1 MHSTGKLKGAPQQG
15 RRKRTQAATPATR
28 TSVRAVLGSL
38 GGALPLAVLLA
49 GCGTTYT
56 VDDGSAVDEKLL
68 ANIRTYGKGQQALR
82 PSIVKSAELKDK
94 DCSTQYELP
103 FVTASSYDL
112 PKQKKIAWVRGL
124 RVDERLTV
132 IAATRES
139 GLQLGEHIEKVD
151 GYSKADTRKML
162 EELNSLRD
170 SGDPF
175 KVTLAGGRDVLIKPV
190 EVCRGR
196 VLVAAPEA
204 EVPQEYHWLQS
215 THPLS
220 LFSQDVKQ
228 DEAMWMVLWTQ
239 GLSEEAGARMKVYHY
254 GLKIVKAGI
263 TIASIASGVGAVAN
277 AASTANAAAAAA
289 ASAQAGRAAT
299 QAALQAAAKV
309 AAEQAANTLREKA
322 LDTAQ
327 MVVRG
332 QIQALALDSLKA
344 ASIFKDSLS
353 GVSWVAGT
361 GFYMADKWAYERM
374 EKLGGDPLSAFT
386 LHYKLASNAQAQ
398 NAFVFDEER
407 LKLMGGFS
415 DNGGLSEKVQ
425 LVLAGQDPDAPVAYA
440 VVNMLDPRG
449 TMTYVAHD
457 AQPATSGEA
466 AAAAS
471 ADATPVRVV
480 AGDSVLEGA
489 FALDANQ
496 TTYSGNGKVSWT
508 HGDVYVGN
516 LMSGYRTGSGRMEW
530 ANGDRYDGQW
540 KDNLRHGKGT
550 ITWKNG
556 DSWTGTFKE
565 DVQTEDGVLTRRP
578 TAPIAAEEKKPAEA

>member
-1 MHSTGKLKGAPQQG
+1 MHSIGKLKKAPQQG
-15 RRKRTQAATPATR
+15 RRQRAQAAKRTSA
-28 TSVRAVLGSL
+28 RAVLGSL
-38 GGALPLAVLLA
+38 GGVLPLAVLLA

-56 VDDGSAVDEKLL
+56 VDDGSPVDEKLL
-68 ANIRTYGKGQQALR
+68 ANIRTYGKGLQALR

-139 GLQLGEHIEKVD
+139 GLQLGDHIEKVD

-277 AASTANAAAAAA
+277 AASTANAAA
-289 ASAQAGRAAT
+289 
-299 QAALQAAAKV
+299 
-309 AAEQAANTLREKA
+309 EQAANTLREKA

-327 MVVRG
+327 MVVKG

-344 ASIFKDSLS
+344 ATIFKDSLS

-386 LHYKLASNAQAQ
+386 LHYKLASNALAQ

-407 LKLMGGFS
+407 LKLMGNFS
-415 DNGGLSEKVQ
+415 DNGGLTEKVQ

-457 AQPATSGEA
+457 AQPATSDEAA

-471 ADATPVRVV
+471 ASAVRVV

-496 TTYSGNGKVSWT
+496 TTYSGTGKVSWT
-508 HGDVYVGN
+508 HGDVYVGS